1 MTNWIRFCVTSP
13 SFAVLINGEATEF
26 FRSDRGIR
34 QGCPLSLLLFIISVC
49 LWKIAWGRFHFGIKV
64 SRLIKFLHISFV
76 DDVVIMSKASV
87 IEWKE
92 ILSLINNFCFASGLS
107 VNPTKTTIHFE
118 GLSEANLLPFKSFL
132 PFNLCAL
139 SSGFKYLGY
148 FLKTGPHRA
157 SDWDWLVSKF
167 SNKIGKWS
175 HRWLSLGVDIFWS
188 RLC

>member
-1 MTNWIRFCVTSP
+1 MEGFS
-13 SFAVLINGEATEF
+13 
-26 FRSDRGIR
+26 
-34 QGCPLSLLLFIISVC
+34 LSLKNCLEAGSIS
-49 LWKIAWGRFHFGIKV
+49 GIKV
-64 SRLIKFLHISFV
+64 SRLIKFLHILFV

-92 ILSLINNFCFASGLS
+92 ILSLINNFCFASCLS

-118 GLSEANLLPFKSFL
+118 GLSEANLLPFKSFF

-175 HRWLSLGVDIFWS
+175 HRWLSLGVDIF
-188 RLC
+188 